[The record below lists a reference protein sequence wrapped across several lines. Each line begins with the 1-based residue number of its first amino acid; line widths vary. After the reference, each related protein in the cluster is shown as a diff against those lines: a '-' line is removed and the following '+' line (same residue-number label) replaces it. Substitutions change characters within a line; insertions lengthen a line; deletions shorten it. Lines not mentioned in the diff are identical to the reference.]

1 MPAPARSP
9 DRDAFL
15 AEAARARSGEPSAF
29 GGHNLIPLWKR
40 WPADLE
46 TPLTTWLKVGS
57 GRGHGVLL
65 ESVEGGERLGRW
77 SFVVSDPLWT
87 LTCRGERSERQWRDG
102 RHDELQGNPFQLLR
116 QCLAP
121 LSPAPVPDLPP
132 VGQLF
137 GFWGYE
143 LIRWIEPSVPVHDAP
158 ANAPPD
164 GCWMLADSLLVFDQV
179 RRQITALAYADL
191 SGSDGRPV
199 DPEHAW
205 NHAAGR
211 IAALEAR
218 MHEPLPASVTPLS
231 WHDASTDQVMR
242 DLAIRSNVEQ
252 ASFENAVRRGEHHIE
267 AGDVFQLVLSQRLET
282 RIERDPFDLYR
293 SLRMVNPSPYM
304 AFFDFGDWHLIGSS
318 PEVMV
323 KAEPQEDGSVRASVR
338 PIAGTRPR
346 GGDERED
353 LALEAELLADPKERA
368 EHVMLVDLGRN
379 DLGRVCRP
387 GSVAVGDLM
396 VIERYSHVMHIV
408 SQVEG
413 LLAEGRDVWDLLMA
427 CFPAGTVSG
436 APKIRAMQLIH
447 DLEPDA
453 RGPYSGVYGA
463 VDLGGALNTA
473 ITIRTMVVLPE
484 PASGGGQRSWRV
496 QVQAGAGI
504 VADSRPEAE
513 YEETLNK
520 ARGMLKAL
528 ACLLPEAAS
537 GGAER
542 P

>member
-1 MPAPARSP
+1 MPGPVQSP
-9 DRDAFL
+9 QRDAFL
-15 AEAARARSGEPSAF
+15 AEAGRRLAGDDTAF

-46 TPLTTWLKVGS
+46 TPLTTWLKVGA

-65 ESVEGGERLGRW
+65 ESVEGGEQLGRW

-87 LTCRGERSERQWRDG
+87 LTCQGERSQRHWRGG

-116 QCLAP
+116 QCLSQ
-121 LSPAPVPDLPP
+121 LRPAPVPGLPP

-143 LIRWIEPSVPVHDAP
+143 LIRWIEPSVPVHP
-158 ANAPPD
+158 TPVGGPPD

-179 RRQITALAYADL
+179 RRQITALAYVDL
-191 SGSDGRPV
+191 SGSDDGPF
-199 DPEHAW
+199 DAEHAW
-205 NHAAGR
+205 DQAAAR
-211 IAALEAR
+211 IARLEGLMQA
-218 MHEPLPASVTPLS
+218 PLPARIKPLS
-231 WHDASTDQVMR
+231 WHDASASDVASQLVTS
-242 DLAIRSNVEQ
+242 SNVGRE
-252 ASFENAVRRGEHHIE
+252 AFEAAVLRGEHHIE

-282 RIERDPFDLYR
+282 SITGDPFDLYR

-304 AFFDFGDWHLIGSS
+304 AFFDFGNWHLIGSS

-323 KAEPQEDGSVRASVR
+323 KAEPQPDGTILASVR

-346 GGDERED
+346 GANEQED
-353 LALEAELLADPKERA
+353 QALEIELLADPKERA

-387 GSVAVGDLM
+387 GSVTVGELM

-408 SQVEG
+408 SQVQG
-413 LLAEGRDVWDLLMA
+413 VLQANHDIWDLLMA

-447 DLEPDA
+447 ALEPDA

-463 VDLGGALNTA
+463 VDLNGALNTA

-484 PASGGGQRSWRV
+484 AAGDARRWRV

-504 VADSRPEAE
+504 VADSKPTAE

-520 ARGMLKAL
+520 ARGMLKAI
-528 ACLLPEAAS
+528 ACLLPAAPATES
-537 GGAER
+537 SR
-542 P
+542 

>member
-1 MPAPARSP
+1 MDTAVL
-9 DRDAFL
+9 DQAFRNQV
-15 AEAARARSGEPSAF
+15 AA
-29 GGHNLIPLWKR
+29 GHTFIPLWKR

-57 GRGHGVLL
+57 GQDHGVLL
-65 ESVEGGERLGRW
+65 ESVEGGERIGRW

-87 LTCRGERSERQWRDG
+87 LTSRGEASERHWRDG
-102 RHDELQGNPFQLLR
+102 RREALQGNPLELL
-116 QCLAP
+116 QTCLAA
-121 LSPAPVPDLPP
+121 LSSVAVPGLPP

-143 LIRWIEPSVPVHDAP
+143 LIRWIEPSVPVHP
-158 ANAPPD
+158 AAADAPPD

-179 RRQITALAYADL
+179 KRQITAVAYADL
-191 SGSDGRPV
+191 SGGAEPQAA
-199 DPEHAW
+199 HAT
-205 NHAAGR
+205 ACRR
-211 IAALEAR
+211 IAELEAR
-218 MHEPLPASVTPLS
+218 MHQPLPLGVAPLQWDDATP
-231 WHDASTDQVMR
+231 A
-242 DLAIRSNVEQ
+242 AIAERLRPVSNRRQ
-252 ASFENAVRRGEHHIE
+252 ADYEAAVVGAREHIA
-267 AGDVFQLVLSQRLET
+267 AGDVFQLVISQRLET
-282 RIERDPFDLYR
+282 RIERDPFEIYR

-304 AFFDFGDWHLIGSS
+304 AFFNFGGWYLIGSS

-323 KAEPQEDGSVRASVR
+323 KAEPVAGSTEVKASLR

-346 GGDERED
+346 GAGEAED
-353 LALEAELLADPKERA
+353 RALEQELLADPKERA

-387 GSVAVGDLM
+387 GSVQVTDLM
-396 VIERYSHVMHIV
+396 VVERYSHVMHIV

-413 LLAEGRDVWDLLMA
+413 ALAEDRSVWDLLMA
-427 CFPAGTVSG
+427 AFPAGTVSG

-447 DLEPDA
+447 ELEPDA

-473 ITIRTMVVLPE
+473 ITIRTMVVLP
-484 PASGGGQRSWRV
+484 AAGGGWRV
-496 QVQAGAGI
+496 QVQAGAGV

-513 YEETLNK
+513 YHETLNK

-528 ACLLPEAAS
+528 ACLQ
-537 GGAER
+537 
-542 P
+542 